1 MTSLAFPYRLT
12 KFPSFAF
19 PRLNQNLIL
28 GLELA
33 FIVFLTS
40 LCLWQNN
47 QFVARTYQSQ
57 NLQLKVAGLKKENES
72 LEMNSLRENSLSN
85 LEILVRDLGLE
96 KTGEVTFIRSPGTIM
111 VAR

>member
-12 KFPSFAF
+12 KMPFVF

-28 GLELA
+28 GLELI

-47 QFVARTYQSQ
+47 QFVAKTYQSQ
-57 NLQLKVAGLKKENES
+57 NLRFKMAELKKENES
-72 LEMNSLRENSLSN
+72 LEMNSLRENSLLN